1 MATAQ
6 PTESGEEGSDG
17 TGSVSPVELFFDLV
31 FVFGFVQVTSFLA
44 DDVTWIR
51 VAQSIALL
59 AVLWWGW
66 VTYTWL
72 TDAVSTEENVVERVV
87 IFAGTA
93 GMFLVALAV
102 PSAFKHGAV
111 LFGLAY
117 FVVRALHVTLYA
129 TATPPETRAAV
140 LRLAPGFLGGP
151 LLLVVAGFLT
161 GPLQGALWIVALAI
175 DYGVAFVRGVVGFQI
190 HPEHFVDRYRD
201 IVIIALGESV
211 LAMGLGI
218 GTDISALPQET
229 VVAAFLGIVLA
240 AVLAWLYFD
249 YVTLAM
255 EANLVAADRHERA
268 RMARDTYSYVH
279 LLIIAGIIFVA
290 FGLKKTVSHP
300 QIPLELIPAIALC
313 GGGALYLF
321 GDMVARVRDIGTI
334 SKPRLVVA
342 LIACAIIPIVL
353 TVPSLIALAGVLVLF
368 LTLAAF
374 ETLYSERRHAARR
387 A

>member
-1 MATAQ
+1 
-6 PTESGEEGSDG
+6 
-17 TGSVSPVELFFDLV
+17 VSPVELFFDLV